1 MNLLTRWDP
10 SRSLTTF
17 QDQMNELMRDFF
29 GTPGDGKKTADFM
42 PLVDVSETPDSILVK
57 AEVPGMEAKDIE
69 LKIEGDTLT
78 LRGEKKSEKEEKG
91 KSFHKVERT
100 YGSFHR
106 AFRLPTEVKVDAVK
120 AVCKNGIL
128 EVTLPKVEAAK
139 AREVKISVSDQ
150 PK

>member
-17 QDQMNELMRDFF
+17 QEQMNELMRDFF
-29 GTPGDGKKTADFM
+29 GGPGNGQKLVEFQ
-42 PLVDVSETPDSILVK
+42 PLVDVSETADSILLK

-78 LRGEKKSEKEEKG
+78 MRGEKKTEKEEKG
-91 KSFHKVERT
+91 KSFHRVERT

-106 AFRLPTEVKVDAVK
+106 AFKLPAEVKVDAVK
-120 AVCKNGIL
+120 AVCKHGVL